1 MHEMRRR
8 DFLRYGAGSG
18 LALMSSR
25 LLTGCGAPMPYI
37 PVPTDRPWDD
47 DAEVAAVRGTD
58 LYNMTRAVLETV
70 GGIDSI
76 IHPGETVF
84 IKPNLGGLDF
94 MPQNVFTTG
103 ESAKVEIIAVVA
115 EECLKAGAGKVIIG
129 EGGQIPTFSWENA
142 VTLDGST
149 NLATE
154 ARRLDAAYPGRIT
167 LVCLEAESPTW
178 DAIPSPRTDLGHI
191 YVSSHVTQAD
201 RVISIAPLKS
211 HRWTYLTG
219 AMKNFVGTAS
229 LKRHST
235 IPFSRSR
242 LHSAAGGV
250 TQCFLDIVHTVQPDL
265 AIIDGS
271 IGCEGNGPHV
281 APFWGKTVDIRDR
294 LGEWFLLA
302 GTDAAAV
309 DATAARIIG
318 LDPEAVPCL
327 QQAYEQGIGQI
338 YQERITLRGVR
349 LDDLKMDWLLAD
361 HTAGFDQAFLP
372 TILTGLAKLVG
383 IW

>member
-1 MHEMRRR
+1 MRGLNRR
-8 DFLRYGAGSG
+8 DLLRYGAGSG

-58 LYNMTRAVLETV
+58 LYDMTRAVLDAV

-76 IHPGETVF
+76 VHPGETVF

-94 MPQNVFTTG
+94 VPQNVFTTG
-103 ESAKVEIIAVVA
+103 ESTKIEIVAAVA
-115 EECLKAGAGKVIIG
+115 EECLKADAAKVIIG
-129 EGGQIPTFSWENA
+129 EGGQIPRFSWKNA
-142 VTLDGST
+142 IALDGST
-149 NLATE
+149 NLDAE
-154 ARRLDAAYPGRIT
+154 ARRLDAAYPGRIS

-178 DAIPSPRTDLGHI
+178 DAVPSPHTDLRRI
-191 YVSSHVTQAD
+191 YVSSHVTRAD
-201 RVISIAPLKS
+201 RVISIAPVKS

-219 AMKNFVGTAS
+219 AMKNFVGTAC
-229 LKRHST
+229 LKRHSS

-242 LHSAAGGV
+242 LHTAAGGV
-250 TQCFLDIVHTVQPDL
+250 TQCFLDIVATVQPDL

-281 APFWGKTVDIRDR
+281 APFWGTTVDIRDR
-294 LGEWFLLA
+294 LGDWFLLA
-302 GTDAAAV
+302 GKDVAAV
-309 DATAARIIG
+309 DATVARIIG
-318 LDPEAVPCL
+318 LEPTEVPCL

-338 YQERITLRGVR
+338 HEDRIAMRGAR
-349 LDDLKMDWLLAD
+349 LDELKMDWILAD
-361 HTAGFDQAFLP
+361 HIEGFDEALLP
-372 TILTGLAKLVG
+372 TILTALAKLAG
-383 IW
+383 AW

>member
-1 MHEMRRR
+1 MRKLRRR
-8 DFLRYGAGSG
+8 DFLRYGAESG
-18 LALMSSR
+18 LAVLSSR
-25 LLTGCGAPMPYI
+25 LLTGCGAPMPYL
-37 PVPTDRPWDD
+37 PVSSDRPLADL
-47 DAEVAAVRGTD
+47 AEVSAVRGTN
-58 LYNMTRAVLETV
+58 LYTMTRAVLEAV

-76 IHPGETVF
+76 VHPGETVF

-103 ESAKVEIIAVVA
+103 ESAKIEIVTVVA

-154 ARRLDAAYPGRIT
+154 ARRLDAAFTGRIA
-167 LVCLEAESPTW
+167 LVCLEAESPAW
-178 DAIPSPRTDLGHI
+178 DAVPSPRTDLKQI
-191 YVSSHVTQAD
+191 YVSSLVTQAD
-201 RVISIAPLKS
+201 RVISIAPVKS

-229 LKRHST
+229 LERHST

-250 TQCFLDIVHTVQPDL
+250 TQCFLDIVAAVQPDL

-294 LGEWFLLA
+294 LGDWFLLA
-302 GTDAAAV
+302 GTNVAAV
-309 DATAARIIG
+309 DATVARIIG
-318 LDPEAVPCL
+318 LEPEAVPCL
-327 QQAYEQGIGQI
+327 QRAYEQGIGQI
-338 YQERITLRGVR
+338 HQDKITLRGVR
-349 LDDLKMDWLLAD
+349 LDDLRMDWLLAD
-361 HTAGFDQAFLP
+361 HTEGFDQAVLP
-372 TILTGLAKLVG
+372 TILTALAKLVG
-383 IW
+383 AW